1 MKVVIVG
8 AGQVGYQIADR
19 LSREGHDIALIE
31 RSAEKVRALESKLNA
46 LVVEG
51 IAASAKVLEEV
62 EVQDADLFI
71 AVTDVDEVN
80 LVSCMLANEYGVPT
94 IISRIRNIE
103 YAGAEWAAN
112 AKKLGIDLLIN
123 PQMVVAKEIVRVITY
138 PVATS
143 VAEFAD
149 GRIVFLGYR
158 IGSDNPLA
166 GITLKELGDLCGM
179 YRLVVAALSRQQKT
193 VVPHGQDVILRGDIL
208 YFLCRKK
215 ELPAINYLFGFG
227 ERRTKNIMILGGGYV
242 GEGVAQELAQRKLR
256 VKILDRNRDRC
267 EHLAQRLDGVAVIH
281 AEGTDVDTLHDEGI
295 EDTDVFVAVTQED
308 EGNILCSLLAK
319 SRGAKRAIALV
330 SHPQYVSLAP
340 SIGVDACISPR
351 LSTASAILKYVR
363 RGEVLSMAMVEECQ
377 AEVMEFLLPAG
388 SKILGKPLKE
398 IQIPRGAIIGAVLR
412 GEEVIIPDGDNQLAA
427 GDRAVVFTLP
437 EAVARLD
444 KLFC

>member
-31 RSAEKVRALESKLNA
+31 RRAEKVKALESKLNA

-51 IAASAKVLEEV
+51 IAASAKVLEDA
-62 EVQDADLFI
+62 EVQDADIFI

-103 YAGAEWAAN
+103 YAGAEWTAN
-112 AKKLGIDLLIN
+112 AEKLGIDLLIN
-123 PQMVVAKEIVRVITY
+123 PETVVAKELVRVITY
-138 PVATS
+138 PVAAS

-149 GRIVFLGYR
+149 GRVVFLGYR
-158 IGSDNPLA
+158 IGTDNPLA
-166 GITLKELGDLCGM
+166 GITLKELGDLCGI
-179 YRLVVAALSRQQKT
+179 YRLVVAAISRQQET

-208 YFLCRKK
+208 YFLCRKE

-227 ERRTKNIMILGGGYV
+227 ERRTKNIMILGGGWV
-242 GEGVAQELAQRKLR
+242 GEGVAQELAQLNLR

-267 EHLAQRLDGVAVIH
+267 EHLAHSLDNVAVIH
-281 AEGTDVDTLHDEGI
+281 AEGTDIDTLHDEGI

-319 SRGAKRAIALV
+319 GSE
-330 SHPQYVSLAP
+330 
-340 SIGVDACISPR
+340 
-351 LSTASAILKYVR
+351 R
-363 RGEVLSMAMVEECQ
+363 REP
-377 AEVMEFLLPAG
+377 LPW
-388 SKILGKPLKE
+388 
-398 IQIPRGAIIGAVLR
+398 
-412 GEEVIIPDGDNQLAA
+412 
-427 GDRAVVFTLP
+427 
-437 EAVARLD
+437 
-444 KLFC
+444 

>member
-193 VVPHGQDVILRGDIL
+193 VVPHGQDVILRG
-208 YFLCRKK
+208 
-215 ELPAINYLFGFG
+215 
-227 ERRTKNIMILGGGYV
+227 
-242 GEGVAQELAQRKLR
+242 
-256 VKILDRNRDRC
+256 
-267 EHLAQRLDGVAVIH
+267 H
-281 AEGTDVDTLHDEGI
+281 
-295 EDTDVFVAVTQED
+295 
-308 EGNILCSLLAK
+308 SLLP
-319 SRGAKRAIALV
+319 V
-330 SHPQYVSLAP
+330 P
-340 SIGVDACISPR
+340 
-351 LSTASAILKYVR
+351 
-363 RGEVLSMAMVEECQ
+363 EE
-377 AEVMEFLLPAG
+377 G
-388 SKILGKPLKE
+388 
-398 IQIPRGAIIGAVLR
+398 
-412 GEEVIIPDGDNQLAA
+412 AA
-427 GDRAVVFTLP
+427 GDQLPLWLWGAAHEKHHDPRRRLGRRRSGPGAGSAETPGEDPRPKPRPLRASGSTSRRRGGDP
-437 EAVARLD
+437 R
-444 KLFC
+444 